1 MSDAD
6 DVTDGQDRF
15 PGQAARIR
23 VPLVRDLRRPRLVLR
38 LRPLR
43 RPAEGQHQAA
53 LALGDGAGARRHR
66 RAGLVDHP
74 PPAGLGGIRPRR
86 RIHRSARRLQVLQEA
101 LPRRSS
107 RGVAVRPAS
116 EQAARRDVR
125 LRPHRGAP
133 LQPHVRDARRRAR
146 GDGRPGVPAPRDG
159 AGHLHQ
165 LQERRPDRAPQAAV
179 RHRADRQVV
188 PQRDHA
194 GQLHLPHAR
203 VRADGD
209 GVLRPAGRGRRVVPL
224 LGAGALRL
232 APPLRPP
239 REPPPHPPAR
249 RRRALPLLE
258 RDERHRVPVPD
269 RLVGAR
275 GRGEPRRLRSH
286 RAHERVR
293 DEARV
298 GRAGRLAATRRT

>member
-1 MSDAD
+1 MVQERD
-6 DVTDGQDRF
+6 DIVALDSSIILHPQVWEASGHVGGFTD
-15 PGQAARIR
+15 
-23 VPLVRDLRRPRLVLR
+23 PLVDCKFCKKRFRADHLEESQCGQRP
-38 LRPLR
+38 
-43 RPAEGQHQAA
+43 
-53 LALGDGAGARRHR
+53 
-66 RAGLVDHP
+66 
-74 PPAGLGGIRPRR
+74 
-86 RIHRSARRLQVLQEA
+86 
-101 LPRRSS
+101 
-107 RGVAVRPAS
+107 
-116 EQAARRDVR
+116 EQAARRDIR

-286 RAHERVR
+286 RAHERLR

-298 GRAGRLAATRRT
+298 GRAGRLAATRPT